1 MSAVSAPITNAIGS
15 AILGDVSTTT
25 GQYGGGAASDWANAN
40 PVGASLVQAGVGAL
54 TSGVTRMAT
63 VGGRLSW
70 EAVAANTLSGAISG
84 YYQAQ
89 NSRIDALVD
98 KAKATYQDARSAG
111 ASFEEAYKSAL
122 GVQDQEV
129 AATDARLATARPR
142 LQTLVQENIKAYP
155 SLAGGPGTHT
165 AVEDIVGLQ
174 FVGARSSSMSL
185 GYLNESVSFTQYADN
200 NQTTDAYTGG
210 VRQFDPSIDSATRSL
225 LKELQQSIHGLSG
238 KSVLDMA
245 NAYLDIIDK
254 YSDNPAIA
262 GFAIHGLGDLPFHST
277 YEGNDFGSFLV
288 SKTYEAPIGHGLQGS
303 SPDYLTEFK
312 LEAVV
317 KFSAKAY
324 ADISGVSQSDF
335 DEIRINLKTMTD
347 NFSSE
352 VGQLSG
358 EERDAAFIKMYRAV
372 TGGSRFDPGAVKLD
386 SPWGLLLLPGQN
398 VTYDTEFAYTK
409 EFLNST
415 PLRTQNRITDEFAQ
429 NFMARGLEAAK
440 TISNEL
446 NTRFN
451 WGYKPIT
458 GQNFGLKGTRI

>member
-1 MSAVSAPITNAIGS
+1 M
-15 AILGDVSTTT
+15 
-25 GQYGGGAASDWANAN
+25 
-40 PVGASLVQAGVGAL
+40 
-54 TSGVTRMAT
+54 
-63 VGGRLSW
+63 
-70 EAVAANTLSGAISG
+70 
-84 YYQAQ
+84 
-89 NSRIDALVD
+89 
-98 KAKATYQDARSAG
+98 
-111 ASFEEAYKSAL
+111 
-122 GVQDQEV
+122 
-129 AATDARLATARPR
+129 
-142 LQTLVQENIKAYP
+142 
-155 SLAGGPGTHT
+155 
-165 AVEDIVGLQ
+165 
-174 FVGARSSSMSL
+174 
-185 GYLNESVSFTQYADN
+185 
-200 NQTTDAYTGG
+200 
-210 VRQFDPSIDSATRSL
+210 
-225 LKELQQSIHGLSG
+225 
-238 KSVLDMA
+238 
-245 NAYLDIIDK
+245 
-254 YSDNPAIA
+254 
-262 GFAIHGLGDLPFHST
+262 
-277 YEGNDFGSFLV
+277 
-288 SKTYEAPIGHGLQGS
+288 
-303 SPDYLTEFK
+303 
-312 LEAVV
+312 

-324 ADISGVSQSDF
+324 ADNSGVSQSDF